1 VRNTIINLQFKILK
15 LLLLLWL
22 GSLIPVK
29 LAIAETVTV
38 TLLELQR
45 ALDEANQEPDSVAR
59 ELLAKIDRAI
69 SESDLGLV
77 EGELIYRSSDTDI
90 TVEGGCNRTV
100 ILQMDTAITLNSDTS
115 LALTLD
121 SLYDPVVISVDV
133 NADIRSVGEARQIIG
148 VRLGQCQNL
157 ARDSFVFD
165 ATGPASF
172 SMDITLMLNP
182 DWTDES
188 TLSLFPTVSLSGE
201 LQQFSVDVSVDD
213 TVLADVLETYIKER
227 VDEIFSSS
235 RLVQELS
242 SLETA
247 ANESLKEFF
256 DDGRIDI
263 ELPESDD
270 EQILALY
277 QFLQP
282 EARFPVTLDMIRANR
297 QLILSSML
305 FGEPSSVQ
313 SIFSDALLC
322 EATSAF
328 LNPIE
333 PAPLYVKSGDQC
345 TIVDSVSASEG
356 TYWSDNNCASEIAYR
371 PTSLSEYCIVAL
383 DKNRLGNAAVLDIGA
398 AHWTHSPG
406 SRFDIGALSL
416 DQLTQPLMRRYKY
429 KTVETSRGLCELEMR
444 VYSGA
449 SNFESQKPLI
459 ALHGGSWQHRAS
471 GFLGVEATATH
482 FTNNGFRVFA
492 PFYRL
497 VGESDGNIACNNATL
512 SDIESDVYDALDWVI
527 NRTDQFNLNARPT
540 VFGQSAGGHLALS
553 LAVNRSDEIRRAILF
568 YAPSDFKDFA
578 QQIRSGAYTNPAGF
592 KILEAVTGNAIN
604 DLDIQ
609 SELVIENSFPA
620 RIAESP
626 SHYPPMFILHGEM
639 DSLLPY
645 RQSVRLCNA
654 LSGSDDYN
662 LGPASLVPNLN
673 GLASTIVCNA
683 NGSTLHLVAEGEHA
697 LDLCI
702 APELCLSGSPQSA
715 NQVALSINSMLDWS
729 SAPNISPSRRNS
741 SGSSLGSGLGMIHW
755 FLLLM
760 LLGAYGIRT
769 RCVSAEQPE
778 FNHRYCKN

>member
-1 VRNTIINLQFKILK
+1 MKLLK
-15 LLLLLWL
+15 LLLIVWL
-22 GSLIPVK
+22 GAVIPVRF
-29 LAIAETVTV
+29 ASAETVTV

-45 ALDEANQEPDSVAR
+45 ALDEANQGRDSVAR
-59 ELLAKIDRAI
+59 EVLAKIDRAI

-100 ILQMDTAITLNSDTS
+100 ILQMDTDIKLNSDTS
-115 LALTLD
+115 LSLTLD

-133 NADIRSVGEARQIIG
+133 NANISSVGEARQIIG
-148 VRLGQCQNL
+148 VRLGECQNL

-165 ATGPASF
+165 ANGPASF
-172 SMDITLMLNP
+172 SLDATLLLNP
-182 DWTDES
+182 SWTDDS
-188 TLSLFPTVSLSGE
+188 TLSLFPTVSISGE
-201 LQQFSVDVSVDD
+201 LEQFSVDVNVDD
-213 TVLADVLETYIKER
+213 TVLADVLETYIKDR
-227 VDEIFSSS
+227 VDETFSNS

-247 ANESLKEFF
+247 ANESLKESF
-256 DDGRIDI
+256 DEGRIDI
-263 ELPESDD
+263 DLPETDD

-277 QFLQP
+277 QYLQP

-297 QLILSSML
+297 QQILSSML

-313 SIFSDALLC
+313 DIFADAILC

-333 PAPLYVKSGDQC
+333 PAALFVKSGSQC
-345 TIVDSVSASEG
+345 SNVDSASATEG
-356 TYWSDNNCASEIAYR
+356 TYWTDSNCTSEIAYR

-383 DKNRLGNAAVLDIGA
+383 DKNRLGNAAVLDPA
-398 AHWTHSPG
+398 SAHWTMSPG

-416 DQLTQPLMRRYKY
+416 EQLTQPLMRRYKY
-429 KTVETSRGLCELEMR
+429 KTVETGRGLCELEMR

-449 SNFESQKPLI
+449 SNLESQKPLI

-512 SDIESDVYDALDWVI
+512 SDIESDVNDALDWV
-527 NRTDQFNLNARPT
+527 NSRFDQFNLNAKPT

-553 LAVNRSDEIRRAILF
+553 LAVNRRDEIRRAILF
-568 YAPSDFKDFA
+568 YAPSDFEDFA

-592 KILEAVTGNAIN
+592 KILEAVTGNAISE
-604 DLDIQ
+604 LDTQ
-609 SELVIENSFPA
+609 SEVVVENSFPA

-626 SHYPPMFILHGEM
+626 SDYPPMFILHGEM

-654 LSGSDDYN
+654 LSGSDN
-662 LGPASLVPNLN
+662 VNSGPASLMPNIN
-673 GLASTIVCNA
+673 GLASNIACNA
-683 NGSTLHLVAEGEHA
+683 NGSTLHLIAEGEHA

-715 NQVALSINSMLDWS
+715 NQVAQSINTMLDWS
-729 SAPNISPSRRNS
+729 SAPNVSRSSRNS

-755 FLLLM
+755 FLLMILF
-760 LLGAYGIRT
+760 GAYGVRARSVLSPTIR
-769 RCVSAEQPE
+769 Q
-778 FNHRYCKN
+778 